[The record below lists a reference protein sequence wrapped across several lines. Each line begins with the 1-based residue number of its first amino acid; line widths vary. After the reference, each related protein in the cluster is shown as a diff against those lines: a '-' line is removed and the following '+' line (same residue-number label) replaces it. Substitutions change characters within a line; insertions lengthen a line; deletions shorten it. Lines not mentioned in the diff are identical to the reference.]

1 MRCGLTL
8 LQANKTKELLDEGWN
23 VVPQKGPMKPGSTSI
38 LKHPTTGELV
48 RVAGD
53 GTIIRVDNKD

>member
-1 MRCGLTL
+1 MKCGLTH
-8 LQANKTKELLDEGWN
+8 QQSTKTKELLDAGWN
-23 VVPQKGPMKPGSTSI
+23 VLPQKGPMKPGSTSI

-48 RVAGD
+48 KVAGD